1 MDFQERSKLVR
12 RISNGKLYTTIVHNN
27 RDVETVFCD
36 PDLAIV
42 AKSDFIYDQT
52 FAQCEEDP
60 NIFTIEESH
69 EQLINEGIWTL
80 ELEQE
85 WQSTDKIIKG
95 LKDRLKNLQFKKL
108 EQETVRQTIVWYK
121 KRKEELYNIKN
132 QYWTYTSEYL
142 ADIARKRF
150 LVENLVEFEIDIK
163 MTPTLLSKLVKL
175 YYLDSYINENQIR
188 VLARTDPWRLYWTAS
203 KDTGTQLFGHAC
215 VQMTD
220 LQYAL
225 VTWSK
230 VYDFAF
236 DSMSRPSDDIIED
249 DDKFD
254 IWYEEECDRLKKE
267 LRQNKVDKTVNRRGR
282 QGYGMQEIFI
292 PSDREGAKE
301 VYAMNDLEGRMRIKQ
316 RQNYIKKKGRARD
329 LDLPDVKRDIQ
340 MESNKMAMQSAQS
353 KGAR

>member
-1 MDFQERSKLVR
+1 M
-12 RISNGKLYTTIVHNN
+12 
-27 RDVETVFCD
+27 
-36 PDLAIV
+36 
-42 AKSDFIYDQT
+42 
-52 FAQCEEDP
+52 
-60 NIFTIEESH
+60 
-69 EQLINEGIWTL
+69 
-80 ELEQE
+80 
-85 WQSTDKIIKG
+85 
-95 LKDRLKNLQFKKL
+95 
-108 EQETVRQTIVWYK
+108 
-121 KRKEELYNIKN
+121 
-132 QYWTYTSEYL
+132 
-142 ADIARKRF
+142 ARKRF

-163 MTPTLLSKLVKL
+163 MTPNILSKLVKL
-175 YYLDSYINENQIR
+175 YYLDSYIDENKIR

-236 DSMSRPSDDIIED
+236 DSMNRPSDDIIED

-267 LRQNKVDKTVNRRGR
+267 LGQKNVDKVVNKHGR
-282 QGYGMQEIFI
+282 QGYGMQEVFI
-292 PSDREGAKE
+292 PADREGAKE

-340 MESNKMAMQSAQS
+340 MESNRMAMQSATS
-353 KGAR
+353 KGAQ